1 MMAMT
6 AGNLQRPPPVLPRW
20 ASGLV
25 LALLLPVPSIGTW
38 IGLSLLPGQPA
49 GRAIFFLAKV
59 WLVAVPVLWRLL
71 VERRPL
77 SGSPPRQG
85 GFMAGLWLGL
95 GIAALILAVYAWL
108 GPSLLDPE
116 VFRRM
121 GVATGLH
128 HWPVYLAGALYWV
141 SVNSVLEEMVWRWFV
156 VERCEALGWGRWSV
170 LASAAGF
177 TAHHVVALRVYC
189 AWPATLLC
197 ALGVFVGG
205 ALWSALYRR
214 TRSVWPGY
222 LSHAIVDVPIFALGW
237 RLIRGGW

>member
-1 MMAMT
+1 MT
-6 AGNLQRPPPVLPRW
+6 DTTTGEPGNSASALPPW
-20 ASGLV
+20 TSGLA
-25 LALLLPVPSIGTW
+25 LALLLPLPSLGTW

-49 GRAIFFLAKV
+49 GRLLFFLAKV
-59 WLVAVPVLWRLL
+59 WLVAVPVLWRLA

-77 SGSPPRQG
+77 SWSPPRHG
-85 GFMAGLWLGL
+85 GFRAGLLLGL
-95 GIAALILAVYAWL
+95 GMSALILAVYAWL
-108 GPSLLDPE
+108 GPGLLDP
-116 VFRRM
+116 VTFQRM
-121 GVATGLH
+121 GAATGLDQ
-128 HWPVYLAGALYWV
+128 WPIYLAGALYWI

-197 ALGVFVGG
+197 SLGIAVGG

-222 LSHAIVDVPIFALGW
+222 LSHALVDVTVFALGW
-237 RLIRGGW
+237 HLIHAG